1 MVGSVQKTKRSLSV
15 TTPLVARGTRALR
28 QFRDEDRGS
37 ILIMSLFFLVMMLM
51 VAGLAVDLMR
61 AENQRTRIQSTLD
74 RAVLAASG
82 LDQSLDAEAV
92 VRDYFERANLTE
104 YLTDVSV
111 VPGLNSKAVSATAN
125 TDMNT
130 IFMRLLG
137 INTLNI
143 PASGGAEESLTNI
156 EISLVVDV
164 SGSMGQT
171 SSSGNTKIHELREA
185 AKKFV
190 YHMQCNPD
198 DPTGAAACSVEP
210 DSVSVSLVPYA
221 EQVLVGEELLQQ
233 FNETNEHNLSSCA
246 DFDQADFGK
255 SAVSLTDPLKRAG
268 SIDNRTNYRSSK
280 PDSKLVRSNN
290 LTCRTNAYR
299 QVVPLSNSYTTLQNQ
314 IDLLQAGGYTSID
327 MGMKWGTALLDPAF
341 QPAAENLSFG
351 ATPMIS
357 PAFADRPYSYTEKST
372 MKVVVL
378 MTDGENTS
386 QYVLKEP
393 YRSGPSP
400 IWIDPDT
407 QHLSAYD
414 ADTDQYYHQETNDWH
429 AAPDG
434 GADDNAVQMSFPEF
448 WAAYNVDFYEEA
460 FNFLPRPTN
469 VYNNGAKNTR
479 LDSICTAA
487 KGQGIEVY
495 TIGFETSSSSSLVM
509 KNCASTDGHHFD
521 VTGLNLSAAFESIA
535 RDIHQL
541 RLTN

>member
-1 MVGSVQKTKRSLSV
+1 MI
-15 TTPLVARGTRALR
+15 RGARALR

-82 LDQSLDAEAV
+82 LDQSLDAETV
-92 VRDYFERANLTE
+92 VRDYFERANLTD
-104 YLTDVSV
+104 YLTGVSV
-111 VPGLNSKAVSATAN
+111 VPGKNAKAVSATAN
-125 TDMNT
+125 TKMNT

-137 INTLNI
+137 INKLNI
-143 PASGGAEESLTNI
+143 PASGGAEESLSNI

-164 SGSMGQT
+164 SGSMGQS

-233 FNETNEHNLSSCA
+233 FNETNEHALSSCA

-268 SIDNRTNYRSSK
+268 SIDKRTNYRDTSANSEF
-280 PDSKLVRSNN
+280 VRTNN
-290 LTCRTNAYR
+290 LTCRTDSYR
-299 QVVPLSNSYTTLQNQ
+299 HVVPLSNSYTALQDQ
-314 IDLLQAGGYTSID
+314 IDLLRAGGYTSID

-341 QPAAENLSFG
+341 QPAAENLSYG

-386 QYVLKEP
+386 QYVLKDA
-393 YRSGPSP
+393 YRSGQSP
-400 IWIDPDT
+400 IWLDPET
-407 QHLSAYD
+407 EHLSAYN
-414 ADTDQYYHQETNDWH
+414 AQTNQYYHLETKNWH

-434 GADDNAVQMSFPEF
+434 GVDNNAVQMSFPEL
-448 WAAYNVDFYEEA
+448 WATYNVDFYEEA
-460 FNFLPRPTN
+460 FDFLPRPTT

-495 TIGFETSSSSSLVM
+495 TIGFETSTSSSLVM